1 MALISF
7 HCIDILKSG
16 TDRQTQW
23 VTLLDLERHAPL
35 KTVVSKTNVNFL
47 IKDIYNQTYQGPP
60 DSFSFHSSSFYQIC
74 WQTVGIII
82 QVPLRSK
89 VDNWIKKVA
98 SNWQFYREILV
109 MIYCLKQNFLL
120 ILILIWCWI
129 YALQISKIFHCDI
142 V

>member
-1 MALISF
+1 MVSCL
-7 HCIDILKSG
+7 
-16 TDRQTQW
+16 
-23 VTLLDLERHAPL
+23 L
-35 KTVVSKTNVNFL
+35 KTVVSKTNVSL
-47 IKDIYNQTYQGPP
+47 IIQNIYNQTYQGPP

-129 YALQISKIFHCDI
+129 YALQIPKIFQCDI
-142 V
+142 VESIPHLWSTSFLLKHPIFEKSETSLC